1 VFRPIDLEEIDVAT
15 TAVRI
20 GAAVGRQKRAAIQTK
35 AAALGIKIL
44 NPKEAK
50 IVAAVPVTEGE
61 VTFDE

>member
-20 GAAVGRQKRAAIQTK
+20 GAAVGRQKRVAIQTK

-44 NPKEAK
+44 NPKEIK
-50 IVAAVPVTEGE
+50 TVAGSASDRGEGD
-61 VTFDE
+61 VR